1 MYFIYPHKETE
12 LTNLERQ
19 DTFGWLLSVESFLAG
34 AGAGAFLFGFVYN
47 LFEQYQLIG
56 KIGMVVGI
64 SLVIIGVV
72 LLFLELGR
80 KKRFYMVAFN
90 ASSWIA
96 RGSWFITIF
105 IVFGLI
111 YLSSGYLGY
120 LDIESIV
127 VKGIGVIA
135 ALSAVFVMSYTG
147 FLFGAAKRIPL
158 WNASGLPMLFF
169 FSSLYTGKAIILL
182 IAAFVE
188 TTTTEALRSLVIA
201 GLILILLQMIALG
214 TFLGTAAYGGTTV
227 SESVRFLLK
236 NPLFVNLVIVFG
248 LLIPLG
254 LLGYLVVMNK
264 GFMLSVPACILL
276 LIGGLYLRHGILRA
290 GLRLQV
296 TAF

>member
-1 MYFIYPHKETE
+1 
-12 LTNLERQ
+12 LTHLERQ
-19 DTFGWLLSVESFLAG
+19 DTFGWLLSVESFLVG
-34 AGAGAFLFGFVYN
+34 AGGGAFLFGFIYD
-47 LFEQYQLIG
+47 LFEQYRLIA
-56 KIGMVVGI
+56 KIGMVIGI

-72 LLFLELGR
+72 LLFIELGR

-90 ASSWIA
+90 ASSWIS

-105 IVFGLI
+105 IVFGLT
-111 YLSSGYLGY
+111 YLSAGYLGY
-120 LDIESIV
+120 LDIESMF
-127 VKGIGVIA
+127 VKGIGVVA

-169 FSSLYTGKAIILL
+169 FSSLYTGKAIMLL
-182 IAAFVE
+182 IAAFLE
-188 TTTTEALRSLVIA
+188 TSITEGLRPLVVSGI
-201 GLILILLQMIALG
+201 ILIFFQMIALG
-214 TFLGTAAYGGTTV
+214 TFLGTAAYGGTTLF
-227 SESVRFLLK
+227 ESVRLLLK

-254 LLGYLVVMNK
+254 LLGYLVVVNK
-264 GFMLSVPACILL
+264 GFVLLVPACIFL

-290 GLRLQV
+290 GLRVPV

>member
-1 MYFIYPHKETE
+1 MTH
-12 LTNLERQ
+12 LERQ

-34 AGAGAFLFGFVYN
+34 AGGGAFLFGFIYN
-47 LFEQYQLIG
+47 LFEQYQLIA

-64 SLVIIGVV
+64 SLVIIGAV
-72 LLFLELGR
+72 LLFIELGR
-80 KKRFYMVAFN
+80 KKRFYMVPFN

-120 LDIESIV
+120 LDIESMV

-169 FSSLYTGKAIILL
+169 FSSLYTGKAIMLL
-182 IAAFVE
+182 IAAFLE
-188 TTTTEALRSLVIA
+188 TSITEGLRPLVVSGI
-201 GLILILLQMIALG
+201 ILIFFQMIALG
-214 TFLGTAAYGGTTV
+214 TFLGTAAYGGTTI
-227 SESVRFLLK
+227 SESVRLLLK

-254 LLGYLVVMNK
+254 LLGYQAAVNDA
-264 GFMLSVPACILL
+264 FILSIPACIFL
-276 LIGGLYLRHGILRA
+276 LIGGLYLRYGILRA
-290 GLRLQV
+290 GLRVPV